1 MYKGIKDAINDI
13 INDSEYT
20 KEAYIYGFKVILL
33 NFITILSALLISQVY
48 LNHIWTGLFFLVFFI
63 PLRTL
68 IGGYHCKNAYTC
80 IISFSIIFFI
90 TILLIHKINIYFML
104 DYMCIFFLHIF

>member
-80 IISFSIIFFI
+80 
-90 TILLIHKINIYFML
+90 
-104 DYMCIFFLHIF
+104 

>member
-33 NFITILSALLISQVY
+33 NFTLNLRKLL
-48 LNHIWTGLFFLVFFI
+48 
-63 PLRTL
+63 
-68 IGGYHCKNAYTC
+68 
-80 IISFSIIFFI
+80 
-90 TILLIHKINIYFML
+90 LLDH
-104 DYMCIFFLHIF
+104 